1 MSSKNTNTRER
12 ILRSCWELLESGEGS
27 AVRMSDIARKAGI
40 SRQAVYLHFPK
51 RAELLIAT
59 THYID
64 EIKDVDGR
72 LARSRQVGSGLERL
86 DAFIEA
92 WGEYVPEI
100 HGVAKALMAMMVS
113 DADAADAWHGRMEAF
128 RQGCQAAV
136 DALFDDGKLTPDLCP
151 LQATDLLWTMLSV
164 GNWELLTRECGW
176 RQEDYT
182 RHIKTAARK
191 VLIKRNPGRNTARM

>member
-1 MSSKNTNTRER
+1 
-12 ILRSCWELLESGEGS
+12 
-27 AVRMSDIARKAGI
+27 MSDIARKAGI

-64 EIKDVDGR
+64 EVKDVDGR
-72 LARSRQVGSGLERL
+72 LARSRQAGRGLERL

-92 WGEYVPEI
+92 WGGYVPEI
-100 HGVAKALMAMMVS
+100 HGVAKALMAMMAN
-113 DADAADAWHGRMEAF
+113 DADAADAWRGRMEAL

-136 DALFDDGKLTPDLCP
+136 DAVHNDSKLTPDLSP
-151 LQATDLLWTMLSV
+151 QQATDLLWAILSV

-176 RQEDYT
+176 RQEDYI
-182 RHIKTAARK
+182 RHMKTAARK
-191 VLIKRNPGRNTARM
+191 ILIKNNPGRNTARI